1 MKNIKTLGE
10 LAKIIRSK
18 NAGPFVIT
26 FDIMFATE
34 KDYNLVVESN
44 ILSVERFSKLFNI
57 LPKDIEL
64 YHVKNAY
71 AIKLSMP
78 RPYFQGDLEDGD
90 NYAGQQYPPL
100 IGIEIPGT

>member
-44 ILSVERFSKLFNI
+44 ILTVDRFSKLFNI
-57 LPKDIEL
+57 PPEDIQF

-71 AIKLSMP
+71 AIKISMP

>member
-1 MKNIKTLGE
+1 MKTLGE

-26 FDIMFATE
+26 FDIMFETSE
-34 KDYNLVVESN
+34 VYKHVVNSK
-44 ILSVERFSKLFNI
+44 IISIERFSKLFSMD
-57 LPKDIEL
+57 PKDITIF
-64 YHVKNAY
+64 YVDNAN
-71 AIKLSMP
+71 AIKITMP

-100 IGIEIPGT
+100 IDLEIPGT

>member
-26 FDIMFATE
+26 FDIMFSNE
-34 KDYNLVVESN
+34 KDYNLVVDSN
-44 ILSVERFSKLFNI
+44 ILTIDRFSKLFNI
-57 LPKDIEL
+57 SPKEIQL
-64 YHVKNAY
+64 YYVKNSY
-71 AIKLSMP
+71 AIKITMP

>member
-34 KDYNLVVESN
+34 EEYNLVVESN
-44 ILSVERFSKLFNI
+44 ILSIERFSKLFNI
-57 LPKDIEL
+57 PTKDIQL
-64 YHVKNAY
+64 YHVKNA
-71 AIKLSMP
+71 
-78 RPYFQGDLEDGD
+78 
-90 NYAGQQYPPL
+90 
-100 IGIEIPGT
+100 

>member
-1 MKNIKTLGE
+1 VKNIKTLGE

-26 FDIMFATE
+26 FDIMFDTE
-34 KDYNLVVESN
+34 KEYNLVVESN
-44 ILSVERFSKLFNI
+44 ILTIELFSKLFNI
-57 LPKDIEL
+57 PPEEIEL
-64 YHVKNAY
+64 YYVKNAY
-71 AIKLSMP
+71 AIKITMP

>member
-18 NAGPFVIT
+18 NAGPFVMTI
-26 FDIMFATE
+26 DIMFATE
-34 KDYNLVVESN
+34 EDYNLVVDSN
-44 ILSVERFSKLFNI
+44 ILTIERFSKLFNV
-57 LPKDIEL
+57 PPEDIQFH
-64 YHVKNAY
+64 YYINAY
-71 AIKLSMP
+71 AIKISMP

-100 IGIEIPGT
+100 IGIEVPGT

>member
-71 AIKLSMP
+71 AIKISMP

-90 NYAGQQYPPL
+90 NYAGQQYPTL